1 MKKLLLREA
10 AKHKLQNRRR
20 KRWQKTVSI
29 LACLVVFCTVYALIL
44 PALTAEADT
53 YCGKEEHTHT
63 EDCYEEKLIC
73 GKEEGEGAH
82 HHTDDCYREVDALVC
97 QTPESDGH
105 QHTDACY
112 TEEQVVTCTNTEEG
126 HVHSEFEG
134 CYTTE
139 KKLTCGMEE
148 GEGAHY
154 HTAECNE
161 KQKELICGQQE
172 NDGHRHTAE
181 CYKKELICGKEEHTH
196 TLACYSNPDADVEN
210 GDIWQNTVSS
220 VTLTGNWG
228 ADLVAIA
235 QTQTGYTESTA
246 NYAVAEDGQ
255 TIHGYTRYGAWA
267 NDPYRDNWSA
277 QFADFCLSYA
287 GVPTS
292 AVPQNSD
299 CSAWNYTIP
308 DGYTPKTGDLLLLDT
323 DLDGSA
329 DHAGIV
335 TSADDSTLT
344 AIVGDADKAVRNN
357 TYNIGSENI
366 KGYVSIPENLALADD
381 NHGEE
386 TTETTPAPEVT
397 EEPQETPAPE
407 ITPEAEPTQ
416 EPENKADDAANNK
429 ADENKTQDEDVKEDD
444 TKKDDTANNIEVT
457 PTPEVT
463 ETLEATPIPT
473 ETPDQDSDIIKEE
486 KINWCIVEQD
496 IAVQNTDEK
505 LSAEPIMFDDIEEDE
520 LTVQSNESFVLA
532 ANADSS
538 TSVKLDDYITNINLK
553 KLSNGNWSDL
563 SGTDTLKD
571 GDKVLVDISYSVNG
585 GLPDGKYELIYQLPA
600 NIALSESLSGPV
612 TQKGVEVGSYTI
624 EKSGEVVITLDQSK
638 FNPNESFTGKFQFE
652 GTANRLGNQNE
663 EKIVFPGSDKE
674 IIIEK
679 DKSQYDL
686 TTKKEAKLS
695 ADYKSIDY
703 TITVSSEAG
712 TGSDSIQK
720 IEDSFNRYNNTAV
733 GSYRENSFKIVKI
746 DANGQKTD
754 VNKSPVFTDE
764 NTKFTYSDL
773 EPLGSGEKYIVSYTA
788 DVTENSQK
796 GGGSISNSA
805 GSQTTGNKSSWDSKT
820 VTIPGVMIEK
830 TGYYDQNTNKIT
842 WTVTLN
848 KDAVADMAG
857 YSFKDILP
865 EGVMLSNG
873 ISDIS
878 VTPVCDISPKY
889 DSETR
894 TITAIFPPDAGK
906 QKYTITYTTT
916 APTVGAGQTQAVSN
930 IAEIGKDGKTY
941 TASGTVSVSPRQSGI
956 TKKWSADISDGTGT
970 KYQWYS
976 ELSLPEDVG
985 NEITY
990 SDTILPTTD
999 KQGKEVTATNT
1010 HYGIASELKT
1020 ELEKELLLKTKA
1032 GAEYR
1037 WADIQ
1042 SKYNVTFA
1050 FYTEKD
1056 GNEIPSNDST
1066 QKVKYFTVKISS
1078 KNSADKVDATSVS
1091 MKYYTHIDY
1100 SQMSEGEEWTFRN
1113 KGEYDG
1119 KESEGSHSYKKPSK
1133 LVKQVGVKD
1142 SYGNIT
1148 YGETSFAVNYDDMDG
1163 YLYYRLFVRSANDEN
1178 GDIVINDEL
1187 SDKSMSYDVDSVDTK
1202 FYFDAWN
1209 SRYTCWDGNHIY
1221 DLSGEEKPI
1230 VSISSDSEGK
1240 QKLKIEIKS
1249 GYKCNANQNHDGFLI
1264 TYRVKISDDSAWN
1277 TPGTVKKVY
1286 GNSVSWG
1293 DVTTST
1299 NTLVEKDEAEEVEKK
1314 GTQRT
1319 STNKDGKTVYSDIV
1333 DYSVIINPTAKD
1345 LIPGKDEVELVDKL
1359 TFEKDGI
1366 KAYLELDSLKL
1377 YTYDHSAEGHLGNM
1391 LDRSKYKVKY
1401 DDSNPK
1407 APVLT
1412 VTVPDELACILVYTY
1427 TFDRGT
1433 IADNTI
1439 KVINSANLEGGYSVS
1454 TSTEVQ
1460 KNSASASVDQGN
1472 VTIYKV
1478 DEDNYSIRLSGA
1490 KFTLEAY
1497 DDTSQ
1502 NWENADITINTGC
1515 QASKSTENGMTVYT
1529 TGADGYL
1536 KFDTDT
1542 GMSGILDD
1550 TLLQTNTVYRLTETE
1565 APIGYQISNKP
1576 YYFVFLRDKKENDFT
1591 SAAPLN
1597 GINEN
1602 VYYYDDGKAVNMTVS
1617 NKFAGVSV
1625 RKVWQNQD
1633 GTIVNKTD
1641 GTTIKVQLYR
1651 SKMVNSSNA
1660 HKVTIKYFSSHD
1672 NNLKYTDTIYVK
1684 RDTGI
1689 KILWPQEWNSSE
1701 LGLWKIPEGCAIDIK
1716 DNADRGYP
1724 VITIPGDKVTDE
1736 LNIECSYYVGASS
1749 GIPVV
1754 TYQKDK
1760 IWSSREK
1767 VGAEVSLSST
1777 NNWSYTWNNVEANSD
1792 DGEKWD
1798 YTVKE
1803 VSGSD
1808 GYDVSYTN
1816 NDGVEVGKSE
1826 IVITNKEREKSY
1838 ILPETGGIGTNRFT
1852 AMGLVLMA
1860 GSLMCGYVMRR
1871 KRREGRRN

>member
-10 AKHKLQNRRR
+10 AKHKLQDRRR

-53 YCGKEEHTHT
+53 YCGKEEHTHA

-82 HHTDDCYREVDALVC
+82 HHTDDCYREVEALVC

-112 TEEQVVTCTNTEEG
+112 TEEQVLTCTNTEEG
-126 HVHSEFEG
+126 HVHSEFDG

-139 KKLTCGMEE
+139 KKLTCGKEE
-148 GEGAHY
+148 GEGAHH
-154 HTAECNE
+154 HTAECYE

-210 GDIWQNTVSS
+210 GDVWQNTVSS

-228 ADLVAIA
+228 ADLAAIA

-277 QFADFCLSYA
+277 QFVDFCLSYA